1 MHIFFVHNVNK
12 IDGSYEYWNS
22 QNEIF
27 IQPLNLVP
35 SNTFYHVN
43 GAIEE
48 EREKGLEF
56 GGRGRRGKEGD
67 KGRADK
73 ERKIVNIK
81 GGEREKERKYMY
93 KRER

>member
-73 ERKIVNIK
+73 ERKL
-81 GGEREKERKYMY
+81 
-93 KRER
+93 

>member
-56 GGRGRRGKEGD
+56 GGGVEG
-67 KGRADK
+67 
-73 ERKIVNIK
+73 ERKGIK
-81 GGEREKERKYMY
+81 EELIRRENCKYKRGGER
-93 KRER
+93 KREEIYV